1 MGFFSTFQPEVN
13 INRKNKH
20 LNTIFWMS
28 MKMNAAKLNMEYPNV
43 LCVCVCGWYEVSN
56 MYLRKSWVL
65 IVCVKVL
72 WPKAKRIILATLS
85 SLSLYIYNY
94 IEAVTLT

>member
-1 MGFFSTFQPEVN
+1 MDFFPTFQPEVN

-43 LCVCVCGWYEVSN
+43 LCVWMVWSEQHVFKEIVSFNSVC
-56 MYLRKSWVL
+56 KSFM
-65 IVCVKVL
+65 
-72 WPKAKRIILATLS
+72 AES
-85 SLSLYIYNY
+85 
-94 IEAVTLT
+94 